1 MPTQKYF
8 NLKEE
13 RKEQIIKASINEFS
27 IYDYESASINR
38 IIKQISMPRGTFYLY
53 FKDKEDLYLYLLR
66 SHISTFKNIFIK
78 SLKENDNNIFETIKD
93 TYQKIIDK
101 QENALYIKRMYI
113 NMNSKQLSITL
124 KELIKEEISGK
135 VILLINTDKYNIN
148 DEEKECLLTLL
159 ITTLIWHL
167 GAYFDTRDKDIKNH
181 LEKTINIIERGL

>member
-13 RKEQIIKASINEFS
+13 RKEEIIKASIDEFS

-53 FKDKEDLYLYLLR
+53 FKDKEDLYLYLLK
-66 SHISTFKNIFIK
+66 SHISTFKNIFIE

-93 TYQKIIDK
+93 IYQKIIDK
-101 QENALYIKRMYI
+101 QENALYIKKMYI

-167 GAYFDTRDKDIKNH
+167 GAYFDTKDKDIKNH